1 MKITFLY
8 KGEEDLDGV
17 RNWDPEA
24 DPMRFPSALGHGF
37 FQLFLAI
44 RELYPSVE
52 LSKQTNGSDVYVVM
66 QKLGS
71 YRFRQQ
77 FSLLREMFSR
87 DRMPTIV
94 AIHADGRNK
103 ASTFL
108 VHKNVVPN
116 SFRLKSAYDAFIPML
131 PQNGLKP
138 REAKTLTRNLVA
150 YGHSFNF
157 PSHLFDELLV
167 GQLAKAGINLRRADQ
182 NGAQPDQ
189 ILDFRDALFTLCLRK
204 ADKAH
209 ILAYKPPTRLVNAWM
224 AGTIPIIDREP
235 GYFSLATPGVDCLLV
250 STDHKK
256 DPQAA
261 KAEIYEL
268 LTGITDA
275 EIERM
280 LVTIREK
287 KKHYS
292 KENIARAHLDFFFAP
307 VPGRA
312 QSNFRLKLLFHFFLF
327 PLKRF
332 ARFLYKRE
340 RRFIE
345 RMYRQE

>member
-8 KGEEDLDGV
+8 KGKKNLDRV

-24 DPMRFPSALGHGF
+24 DPMRFPNAQGHSF

-52 LSKQTNGSDVYVVM
+52 LSKQANGSDVYVVM
-66 QKLGS
+66 QKLAC
-71 YRFRQQ
+71 YRFRQN
-77 FSLLREMFSR
+77 FSLLREMLSR

-94 AIHADGRNK
+94 AIHADSRNK

-116 SFRLKSAYDAFIPML
+116 SFRQRNIYDAFIPML

-138 REAKTLTRNLVA
+138 REAETLTRNLVA
-150 YGHSFNF
+150 YGNSFNF

-167 GQLAKAGINLRRADQ
+167 GQLAKAGVNLRRVDQ

-204 ADKAH
+204 SNQSH

-268 LTGITDA
+268 LTRITDA
-275 EIERM
+275 EIEKM
-280 LVTIREK
+280 LAAIREK
-287 KKHYS
+287 RKHYS
-292 KENIARAHLDFFFAP
+292 KENIARAHLDFFLSP
-307 VPGRA
+307 VPGRV
-312 QSNFRLKLLFHFFLF
+312 QPGFRIKLLFHFFLF

-340 RRFIE
+340 RRFLK
-345 RMYRQE
+345 RMYLQE